1 MIGGPSVSVLTAEE
15 IRVLFRVSDVRTLA
29 DLLPHDLYA
38 DADDGGRAASPED
51 FGLEGLGFGGSA
63 VVMAHPDDPSRVLRV
78 CEEADGW
85 VAYACGGEPNIHKP
99 TVFALGWTG
108 VCWVAVSERLDPA
121 SGEAGVAFTDSLL
134 SAVQPARKAEPT
146 TPEMV
151 SLMADVQDR
160 HLLLDDIEPRNIL
173 RRSDGMIVLND
184 QVSFMSVS
192 HIRDFKDRF
201 AVADEAALTM

>member
-1 MIGGPSVSVLTAEE
+1 MIGGPSIAVLTAEE
-15 IRVLFRVSDVRTLA
+15 IRVLFRVSDVRALT

-85 VAYACGGEPNIHKP
+85 VAYACGGEPNAHKP

-108 VCWVAVSERLDPA
+108 GCWVAVSERLGPA
-121 SGEAGVAFTDSLL
+121 SAEAAVAFTDSL
-134 SAVQPARKAEPT
+134 QPARKANPAS
-146 TPEMV
+146 PEMV
-151 SLMADVQDR
+151 RLMADAQDR

-173 RRSDGMIVLND
+173 RRDDGTIVLND
-184 QVSFMSVS
+184 PVSFMSVS

-201 AVADEAALTM
+201 AVADEAALTP